1 VDSGF
6 SLGGGGGGLG
16 MMSMCLGAH
25 PSVRCAGPA
34 AAALSIGGADSC
46 VCYTSCGGRVRAKT
60 GGTSSTLKPSRD
72 LRSSDK
78 ADRKAAKNNNKV
90 PSPARTVFAVL
101 SSTIAHSR
109 ASSECRVVSCVSVD
123 CVSFACRWSC
133 RVVSCVCGAGE
144 EEG

>member
-1 VDSGF
+1 MEDQPRSMGELRRAAVQVGSDDDSSDGDGVDSGF

-34 AAALSIGGADSC
+34 PAALSIGGADSC

-60 GGTSSTLKPSRD
+60 GGTSSMLKPSRD

-90 PSPARTVFAVL
+90 PSPFL
-101 SSTIAHSR
+101 YLP
-109 ASSECRVVSCVSVD
+109 C
-123 CVSFACRWSC
+123 
-133 RVVSCVCGAGE
+133 
-144 EEG
+144 